1 MKSKND
7 NLRYDRVRTYFKLN
21 KKSFILAS
29 ITGVIYNSLMALVPI
44 VQGKLIDAFNAQ
56 DDVKYIIKFALTF
69 LTFVIFIQ
77 VNRYFK
83 RYYVRDFSNK
93 MVLQMRRVSF
103 KNLITDDIST
113 FITESKGDIMNKN
126 LSDIKDSAEG
136 VRKILTEV
144 YDSIILMLGYLISL
158 MIMDWK
164 TTLVITIFLVLS
176 MVFANLM
183 KKIIYKSTSEYK
195 KTFSKS
201 KDVTLNSLKNEL
213 YYRGF
218 GVCHKYDAIYQN
230 TQNELEK
237 KSIKS
242 MVFKGSLEPT
252 YQAIALI
259 GLFFVIYFCGIKVT
273 SGTWLVGTFSAYLS
287 TYVLVANKASKV
299 GKVFNAATNFK
310 VSWKRCSPYL
320 ERKEMARHGDYKL
333 KGNRLVVS
341 NLTFGYDKSFM
352 LHNISF
358 DAKCGEAIG
367 ICGMIHSGKSTL
379 GGALSGLYDYEGS
392 IKLLGLELK
401 ENKNSLIDHYI
412 SYAPAEVEIFNDTI
426 KYNIAFENKDVE
438 HELKMADLYDD
449 VKEFPLKENE
459 VLSNLAEN
467 PSGGQKKRLQIARC
481 LYGSP
486 KLIVLDDPFNA
497 IDIKM
502 SVDILNNIQNNYQ
515 ESILV
520 IINNQKEILS
530 QMDKIIFLFN
540 DSYIVGTYDELL
552 QNEDFLSILGGKR

>member
-1 MKSKND
+1 
-7 NLRYDRVRTYFKLN
+7 
-21 KKSFILAS
+21 
-29 ITGVIYNSLMALVPI
+29 MALVPI

-158 MIMDWK
+158 MIMDWE

-467 PSGGQKKRLQIARC
+467 LSGGQKKRLQIARC

>member
-21 KKSFILAS
+21 KKSFILAT

-56 DDVKYIIKFALTF
+56 DDVKCIIKFALTF
-69 LTFVIFIQ
+69 LIFVIFIQ

-218 GVCHKYDAIYQN
+218 GVCHKYDAIYQK

-320 ERKEMARHGDYKL
+320 EKKEMPRHGDYKL

-449 VKEFPLKENE
+449 VKEFSLKENE

-467 PSGGQKKRLQIARC
+467 LSGGQKKRLQIARC